1 MMSQVLHSFSSCLAF
16 NCCVYQLVL
25 TWIQQVCITASGTD
39 ESFLVVPARSLKK
52 IPAVFCQPPLP
63 QKWLFNIRTALIKR
77 LFSTFQVEGSKST
90 LQITTHII
98 TEMHPSRKSADNS
111 LHTFQKEWTV
121 ASCSARKRSRGLN
134 DLSQTGIGFGAGF

>member
-1 MMSQVLHSFSSCLAF
+1 MTSQVLHLFSSCLAF
-16 NCCVYQLVL
+16 NCCVYQLVI
-25 TWIQQVCITASGTD
+25 TWIQQVFITASGTD
-39 ESFLVVPARSLKK
+39 ESFLVVPPSSLKK

-63 QKWLFNIRTALIKR
+63 QKWLFNIRTALIKC
-77 LFSTFQVEGSKST
+77 LFSTFQVEESKST

-111 LHTFQKEWTV
+111 LHTFQKEQTV
-121 ASCSARKRSRGLN
+121 ASCSARKRSRGSN